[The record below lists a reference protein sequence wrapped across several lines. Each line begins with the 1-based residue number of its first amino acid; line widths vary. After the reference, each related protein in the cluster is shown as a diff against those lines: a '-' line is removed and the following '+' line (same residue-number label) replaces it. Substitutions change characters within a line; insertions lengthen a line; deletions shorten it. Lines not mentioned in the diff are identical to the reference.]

1 MHSFLEPDLAPL
13 VQLVGRIIWTM
24 KVLEVT
30 VLVTTFLTIWGCDP
44 HFDACNANA
53 DITTIVCQS
62 GTCHLEPENVELN
75 YLVDDLTKLDP
86 DVCRMKCKE
95 QKDTVDDPAE
105 GEEPLPKCQFFRF
118 EKVKI
123 TTNSL
128 NKMDVIRAIHQSKN
142 AFSKQSV
149 EQGINTVGSQSV
161 GQGSLGAMTR
171 VTRSKTA
178 LYQHQQLGALTSS
191 M

>member
-1 MHSFLEPDLAPL
+1 
-13 VQLVGRIIWTM
+13 M
-24 KVLEVT
+24 KVLVLT
-30 VLVTTFLTIWGCDP
+30 VLVTTFLTTWGCDT

-62 GTCHLEPENVELN
+62 GSCHLEPENEELS
-75 YLVDDLTKLDP
+75 YLVSELTKLDP

-123 TTNSL
+123 TLNSL
-128 NKMDVIRAIHQSKN
+128 NEIHVIRVIHQSKD
-142 AFSKQSV
+142 AFSKLSV
-149 EQGINTVGSQSV
+149 EQGINTVGSQIV

-171 VTRSKTA
+171 VTRSKTV
-178 LYQHQQLGALTSS
+178 LYHQRQLGALTSS